1 MKHNHLLT
9 CAIAGV
15 MALALPVGAVAA
27 DFPSRGL
34 EFVAGYTPGGGHD
47 IMLRTMAKI
56 IQEQKII
63 SVPITV
69 VNKPGGAGAVSLG
82 YLNGHKGD
90 GHFLMA
96 STSSFITTPL
106 TSNIGLNYKN
116 FTPIARLGSDPELLL
131 VNAKS
136 PLKSIKDIA
145 AATKMLNVGGTGKG
159 GIEQIVTIQIAK
171 ALGKKLNYIP
181 FQSDG
186 EVVTALLSN
195 QVDFVVSNPGS
206 AVDFIKTGQFTALAI
221 TTEKRSQTLPDVP
234 TFKEQGYDITLSL
247 FRGVVAAGD
256 IGPAEKKYLVEMIR
270 KLSETDEWKKNYLEK
285 NRVEGA
291 FLGPDEYAA
300 FLANMNEIYRS
311 AMTELGIIKK

>member
-1 MKHNHLLT
+1 MKHTRLLT
-9 CAIAGV
+9 CAVAGAI
-15 MALALPVGAVAA
+15 ALALPAGVMAA

-56 IQEQKII
+56 IQEGKI
-63 SVPITV
+63 VAAPITV

-116 FTPIARLGSDPELLL
+116 FTPIARLGIDPELLL
-131 VNAKS
+131 VNAQS
-136 PLKSIKDIA
+136 NLKSLKDIA
-145 AATKMLNVGGTGKG
+145 AAGKVLNVGGTGKG
-159 GIEQIVTIQIAK
+159 GIEQIVTVLFAK

-195 QVDFVVSNPGS
+195 HVDFIVSNPGS
-206 AVDFIKTGQFTALAI
+206 AGEFIKTKQFVALAI
-221 TTEKRSQTLPDVP
+221 STETRSQTLPDVP

-256 IGPAEKKYLVEMIR
+256 IGAAEKKYLAEMVR
-270 KLSETDEWKKNYLEK
+270 KLSETEEWKKSYLEK
-285 NRVEGA
+285 NRVEPA

-300 FLANMNEIYRS
+300 FLANMNEVYRTS
-311 AMTELGIIKK
+311 LTELGIIK

>member
-1 MKHNHLLT
+1 MKHTDLLT
-9 CAIAGV
+9 CAVAGV
-15 MALALPVGAVAA
+15 LALALPTGAVAA

-47 IMLRTMAKI
+47 IMLRTMQKI

-63 SVPITV
+63 DVPITV

-106 TSNIGLNYKN
+106 TSNVGLNYKN
-116 FTPIARLGSDPELLL
+116 FTPIARLGLDPELVL

-136 PLKSIKDIA
+136 TLKSLKDIA
-145 AATKMLNVGGTGKG
+145 AAAKVLNVGGTGKG
-159 GIEQIVTIQIAK
+159 SIEQIVTIQFAK

-186 EVVTALLSN
+186 EVVTALLSS

-206 AVDFIKTGQFTALAI
+206 AGDFLKTGQFKALAI
-221 TTEKRSQTLPDVP
+221 TTENRSATLSDVP

-256 IGPAEKKYLVEMIR
+256 IGPTEKKYLADMVR
-270 KLSETDEWKKNYLEK
+270 KLSETKAWKEDYLAK
-285 NRVEGA
+285 NRVEAA

-300 FLANMNEIYRS
+300 FLGKMNEVYRGS
-311 AMTELGIIKK
+311 LTELGIIK

>member
-1 MKHNHLLT
+1 MKKRTLLT
-9 CAIAGV
+9 CAVAGAL
-15 MALALPVGAVAA
+15 ALALPAGAVAA

-47 IMLRTMAKI
+47 IMLRTMQKI
-56 IQEQKII
+56 IQEEKIVG
-63 SVPITV
+63 VPITV

-82 YLNGHKGD
+82 SLNGHKGD

-106 TSNIGLNYKN
+106 TSNVGLAYKN
-116 FTPIARLGSDPELLL
+116 FTPIARLGLDPELLL

-136 PLKSIKDIA
+136 NLKSLKDIA
-145 AATKMLNVGGTGKG
+145 AADKVLNVGGTGKG
-159 GIEQIVTIQIAK
+159 GIEQIVTITFAK

-186 EVVTALLSN
+186 EVVTALLSQ

-206 AVDFIKTGQFTALAI
+206 AGDFLKTGQFKALAI
-221 TTEKRSQTLPDVP
+221 TTEKRSQLLPDVP

-256 IGPAEKKYLVEMIR
+256 IGPAEKKYLADMVK
-270 KLSETDEWKKNYLEK
+270 KLSESKAWKEGYLEK

-300 FLANMNEIYRS
+300 FLAKMNEVYRIS
-311 AMTELGIIKK
+311 LTELGIIK

>member
-1 MKHNHLLT
+1 MKHTRLLT
-9 CAIAGV
+9 CAVAGAI
-15 MALALPVGAVAA
+15 ALALPAGVLAA
-27 DFPSRGL
+27 EFPSRGI

-47 IMLRTMAKI
+47 IMLRTMQKI
-56 IQEQKII
+56 IQEEKII
-63 SVPITV
+63 AVPIMV

-116 FTPIARLGSDPELLL
+116 FTPIARLGIDPELLL
-131 VNAKS
+131 VNANS
-136 PLKSIKDIA
+136 PLKSLKDIA
-145 AATKMLNVGGTGKG
+145 ASAKVPNVGGTGKG
-159 GIEQIVTIQIAK
+159 GIEQIVTIQFAK

-195 QVDFVVSNPGS
+195 QVDFIVSNPGS
-206 AVDFIKTGQFTALAI
+206 AGDFITTKQLTPLAI
-221 TTEKRSQTLPDVP
+221 TTEKRAQTLPDVP

-256 IGPAEKKYLVEMIR
+256 IGPAEKKYLADMMK
-270 KLSETDEWKKNYLEK
+270 KLSDTPAWKTTYLEK
-285 NRVEGA
+285 NRVEPA

-300 FLANMNEIYRS
+300 FLDKMNEVYRAS
-311 AMTELGIIKK
+311 MTELGIIK

>member
-1 MKHNHLLT
+1 MKHTRLLT
-9 CAIAGV
+9 CAVAGAI
-15 MALALPVGAVAA
+15 ALALPAGVLAA
-27 DFPSRGL
+27 EFPSRGL

-47 IMLRTMAKI
+47 IMLRTMQKI
-56 IQEQKII
+56 IQEEKII
-63 SVPITV
+63 AVPITV

-82 YLNGHKGD
+82 YLNGHKAD

-116 FTPIARLGSDPELLL
+116 FTPIARLGIDPELLL
-131 VNAKS
+131 VNANA
-136 PLKSIKDIA
+136 PLKSLKDIA
-145 AATKMLNVGGTGKG
+145 ASEKVPNVGGTGKG
-159 GIEQIVTIQIAK
+159 GIEQIVTIQFAK

-195 QVDFVVSNPGS
+195 QVDFIISNPGS
-206 AVDFIKTGQFTALAI
+206 AGDFITTKQLTPLAI
-221 TTEKRSQTLPDVP
+221 TTETRAQTLPNVP

-256 IGPAEKKYLVEMIR
+256 IGPAEKKYLADMVK
-270 KLSETDEWKKNYLEK
+270 KLSDSPAWKTTYLEK
-285 NRVEGA
+285 NRVEPA

-300 FLANMNEIYRS
+300 FLAKMNEVYRAS
-311 AMTELGIIKK
+311 MTELGIIK

>member
-1 MKHNHLLT
+1 MKHTHLLT
-9 CAIAGV
+9 CAVAGTL
-15 MALALPVGAVAA
+15 ALALSGGAMAA

-47 IMLRTMAKI
+47 IMLRTMQKI
-56 IQEQKII
+56 IQEEKII

-116 FTPIARLGSDPELLL
+116 FTPIARLGIDPELLL

-136 PLKSIKDIA
+136 PLKSLKDIA
-145 AATKMLNVGGTGKG
+145 AADKVLNVGGTGKG
-159 GIEQIVTIQIAK
+159 GIEQIVTIQFAK

-186 EVVTALLSN
+186 EVVTALLSS

-206 AVDFIKTGQFTALAI
+206 AGEFIKTGQFKALAI
-221 TTEKRSQTLPDVP
+221 TTEKRAQTLPDVL
-234 TFKEQGYDITLSL
+234 TFKEQGYDITMSL

-256 IGPAEKKYLVEMIR
+256 IGPAEKKYLADMVK
-270 KLSETDEWKKNYLEK
+270 KLSESAAWKTTYLEK
-285 NRVEGA
+285 NLVEPA
-291 FLGPDEYAA
+291 YLGPDEYAA
-300 FLANMNEIYRS
+300 YLAKSDDMYRAS
-311 AMTELGIIKK
+311 LTELGIIK